1 MSLETATIGLAEPV
15 HDSQAVF
22 RVILDAMSRPG
33 SIHPLPLGPSGAPFA
48 ATAAAVLLTLADH
61 ETTVWLAPDLPGRDE
76 VASFLRF
83 TTGTRITSDPDAAT
97 FALVADLHT
106 MPPLEAFA
114 QGTPEYPDRS
124 TTLVMIVD
132 RIKAS
137 ASGLGMSLSG
147 PGIAERAEISFDP
160 MPARLAL
167 ELLKN
172 RACFPL
178 GVDLVLCAPGAVAA
192 LPRSVRYVG
201 A

>member
-1 MSLETATIGLAEPV
+1 MSLETAAIGLAEPV

-22 RVILDAMSRPG
+22 RVLLDAMSRPG
-33 SIHPLPLGPSGAPFA
+33 SIHPLPLKPAGAPFA

-83 TTGTRITSDPDAAT
+83 ATGTRITADPCAAT
-97 FALVADLHT
+97 FALVADLHA

-124 TTLVMIVD
+124 TTLVMTVD
-132 RIKAS
+132 HVAAS
-137 ASGLGMSLSG
+137 ASDGGMRLSG
-147 PGIAERAEISFDP
+147 PGIADLAEFRFDP
-160 MPARLAL
+160 MPARLAA
-167 ELLKN
+167 ELLEN
-172 RACFPL
+172 RARFPL